1 MDEMDLLSGLK
12 TAEPMRPQAFE
23 EARAM
28 LRNAMSVEG
37 TPGVTSVEGAR
48 EVRTV
53 SQRRTLWSKRRT
65 AGLGVAALGAAAAA
79 VALVVTSTAAPSAPA
94 ARDAAAAGQPAT
106 ANPVLARLAANVTA
120 EPAKL
125 PGNATLEIR
134 NQSPTSD
141 QPGANGYDVYTDDGT
156 YFWGLSKSNLE
167 QAIAQG
173 QDVGQGAFKRAIAA
187 ALIATKGDVSAG
199 RAKMAIANYIPGAKT
214 DPGAKQAVI
223 DKLKAI
229 DKARHVK
236 YTPPK
241 PLTPQQQKEQTDSF
255 IWLNSVYALT
265 AAPENPS
272 VRAGVLDIMATM
284 PNVKVT
290 HTTTAGQPTLT
301 LADSWPDL
309 AGGDAETLVISAS
322 TGVPIAESDKTSG
335 EPLTVTYFHASRV
348 TLANVEAGKF

>member
-1 MDEMDLLSGLK
+1 MDEMDLLSGMK

-28 LRNAMSVEG
+28 LRTAM
-37 TPGVTSVEGAR
+37 TVEGAH
-48 EVRTV
+48 EVKSV
-53 SQRRTLWSKRRT
+53 PQRRAFWSRRRT
-65 AGLGVAALGAAAAA
+65 AGFGVVAVGAAAAA
-79 VALVVTSTAAPSAPA
+79 VALVVTSTSAPSAPVTHNP
-94 ARDAAAAGQPAT
+94 AAAGQPAT
-106 ANPVLARLAANVTA
+106 AGQPSAANPVLARLAANVTA
-120 EPAKL
+120 MPAKL

-134 NQSPTSD
+134 NQSPTSA

-156 YFWGLSKSNLE
+156 YFWGFSKSNLE
-167 QAIAQG
+167 QTIAQG

-187 ALIATKGDVSAG
+187 ALIATKGDVSTG
-199 RAKMAIANYIPGAKT
+199 RANMAIANYIPGTKPGA
-214 DPGAKQAVI
+214 GAKQAEI
-223 DKLKAI
+223 DKLKAV
-229 DKARHVK
+229 DKEKHIK

-241 PLTPQQQKEQTDSF
+241 PLTPLQQKEQTDSF
-255 IWLNSVYALT
+255 IWMNSVYALT

-309 AGGDAETLVISAS
+309 SGGDAETLVINAS
-322 TGVPIAESDKTSG
+322 TGVPIAESDQGSG
-335 EPLTVTYFHASRV
+335 DPLTVTYFHASRV